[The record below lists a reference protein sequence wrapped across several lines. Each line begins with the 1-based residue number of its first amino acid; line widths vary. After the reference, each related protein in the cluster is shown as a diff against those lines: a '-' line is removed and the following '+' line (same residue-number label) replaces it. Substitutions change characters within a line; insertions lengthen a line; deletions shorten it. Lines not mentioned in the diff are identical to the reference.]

1 MSLINRLNILHLEL
15 KSDIPIIMNKIAV
28 SKPLLIMMY
37 GYPGAGK
44 TFFARQLC
52 EQLQAVHVQGDRI
65 RYELFDEPQYD
76 KQENEIVTHLVD
88 YMTEEFLKVGVSVI
102 YDINAMRLSQRRV
115 LREMARKV
123 NAEPMLMW
131 FQIDIESAFSRIAGR
146 DRRKIDDKYTMK
158 LDRTSFDNYVA
169 HMQNPGRDESY
180 IVVSGKQVFKT
191 QFSSLLKHLREL
203 NQVNAENPSPN
214 LVKPGLVNLIP
225 KPIGG
230 RVDLSRRNL
239 VIR

>member
-1 MSLINRLNILHLEL
+1 
-15 KSDIPIIMNKIAV
+15 MNKIAV

-102 YDINAMRLSQRRV
+102 YDINAMRLS
-115 LREMARKV
+115 LLAAT
-123 NAEPMLMW
+123 AE
-131 FQIDIESAFSRIAGR
+131 
-146 DRRKIDDKYTMK
+146 K
-158 LDRTSFDNYVA
+158 LTTS
-169 HMQNPGRDESY
+169 
-180 IVVSGKQVFKT
+180 
-191 QFSSLLKHLREL
+191 
-203 NQVNAENPSPN
+203 
-214 LVKPGLVNLIP
+214 IP
-225 KPIGG
+225 
-230 RVDLSRRNL
+230 
-239 VIR
+239 

>member
-1 MSLINRLNILHLEL
+1 MSLNNRLNILHSEL

-76 KQENEIVTHLVD
+76 KQENEIITHLVD
-88 YMTEEFLKVGVSVI
+88 YMTEEFLKVGVSII
-102 YDINAMRLSQRRV
+102 YDINTMRLNQRRI

-123 NAEPMLMW
+123 SAEPMLIW

-146 DRRKIDDKYTMK
+146 DRRKIDDKYTHE
-158 LDRTSFDNYVA
+158 T
-169 HMQNPGRDESY
+169 
-180 IVVSGKQVFKT
+180 
-191 QFSSLLKHLREL
+191 
-203 NQVNAENPSPN
+203 
-214 LVKPGLVNLIP
+214 
-225 KPIGG
+225 
-230 RVDLSRRNL
+230 
-239 VIR
+239 